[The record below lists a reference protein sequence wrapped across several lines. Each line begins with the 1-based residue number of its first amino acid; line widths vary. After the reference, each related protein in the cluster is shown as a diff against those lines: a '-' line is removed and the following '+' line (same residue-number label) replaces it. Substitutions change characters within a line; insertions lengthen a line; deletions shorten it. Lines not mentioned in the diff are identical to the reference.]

1 VRLFALASTLAFV
14 AASCG
19 STAAA
24 PSPTPI
30 RTGPVI
36 RTAAP
41 TTLCQ
46 GAPNQPSTKAT
57 ITLEKGTTK
66 VTKIPAGTYTFV
78 ISDKSAI
85 HDFHLIGPVSKLLTT
100 VGFTGSKT
108 VTLTLKKGSY
118 TYQCDPHSL
127 AMHGTFKVT

>member
-1 VRLFALASTLAFV
+1 MIRTRLLATGALAALV
-14 AASCG
+14 AATSAQAM
-19 STAAA
+19 TH
-24 PSPTPI
+24 PKL
-30 RTGPVI
+30 TGTVGPGFTV
-36 RTAAP
+36 
-41 TTLCQ
+41 
-46 GAPNQPSTKAT
+46 
-57 ITLEKGTTK
+57 TLEKGTTK

-108 VTLTLKKGSY
+108 VTLTLEKGSY